1 LQHVRSLADMNGMP
15 VLCVQ
20 GMVGFLGA
28 TARPPRIEAQTR
40 RCVLIVDSNVD
51 AAHRLAELVEAAGHE
66 VDLAYDARAG
76 LDAARRLRPD
86 VVFVGVAE
94 HGLALRLRG
103 EPALR
108 DVPIHCISKPPD
120 RESIRTLL

>member
-1 LQHVRSLADMNGMP
+1 
-15 VLCVQ
+15 
-20 GMVGFLGA
+20 
-28 TARPPRIEAQTR
+28 
-40 RCVLIVDSNVD
+40 
-51 AAHRLAELVEAAGHE
+51 
-66 VDLAYDARAG
+66 
-76 LDAARRLRPD
+76 
-86 VVFVGVAE
+86 VGVAE